1 MPSETKRFTAG
12 KAEARLDLFLTRV
25 FPRYSREFLQKLVKE
40 GRVTLGGKAC
50 AKPAKPVPAG
60 MEVVVEV
67 PEVRPA
73 EVLPEA
79 LALPILYEDE
89 DLAVVDKPAGMS
101 VHPGAG
107 QSTGTLVNALLHHL
121 DNLSGIGGVE
131 RPGIVHRLDKE
142 TSGLLVIA
150 KNDAAHQA
158 LSEQFAGRTVKKTYI
173 AVAHGVIK
181 QEEFTVDVPVGR
193 DTRDR
198 KKMTVTPKG
207 RMALTDFQV
216 AKNYYPHACLLYCFP
231 MTGRTHQIR
240 VHLAAQGHPIVGD
253 KFYGGNPQRRSVPL
267 LKEFPRHALH
277 AHAIK
282 FRHPRTG
289 RALSFESPVPQD
301 IEALLQEIEKLI
313 P

>member
-1 MPSETKRFTAG
+1 MSSEVKRFIAE
-12 KAEARLDLFLTRV
+12 KPEARLDLFLTRV
-25 FPRYSREFLQKLVKE
+25 LPRYSREFLQKLVKE
-40 GRVTLGGKAC
+40 GHVTLSGKAC
-50 AKPAKPVPAG
+50 AKPAKPVTAG
-60 MEVVVEV
+60 AEVVVEV
-67 PEVRPA
+67 PEARPT

-79 LALPILYEDE
+79 LDLPILYEDE

-142 TSGLLVIA
+142 TSGLLIIA

-158 LSEQFAGRTVKKTYI
+158 LSEQFAGRTVRKTYV
-173 AVAHGVIK
+173 AVAHGIIK

-193 DTRDR
+193 DTRNR

-207 RMALTDFQV
+207 RMAITDFQV

-240 VHLAAQGHPIVGD
+240 VHLAAQGHPVVGD
-253 KFYGGNPQRRSVPL
+253 KLYGGNPQGKSIEL
-267 LKEFPRHALH
+267 LRGFPRHALH
-277 AHAIK
+277 AFTIK
-282 FRHPRTG
+282 FKHPRTG
-289 RALSFESPVPQD
+289 RALSFESPVPSD
-301 IEALLQEIEKLI
+301 IEALLREIEKLV